1 MQGSTKDENNICLLQ
16 DIHQTTVQNIQK
28 TMRMVRHTNSV
39 TNKSNRVES
48 AWFKPSFNKLT
59 CLVNRSQRLVFS

>member
-28 TMRMVRHTNSV
+28 TM
-39 TNKSNRVES
+39 
-48 AWFKPSFNKLT
+48 
-59 CLVNRSQRLVFS
+59 